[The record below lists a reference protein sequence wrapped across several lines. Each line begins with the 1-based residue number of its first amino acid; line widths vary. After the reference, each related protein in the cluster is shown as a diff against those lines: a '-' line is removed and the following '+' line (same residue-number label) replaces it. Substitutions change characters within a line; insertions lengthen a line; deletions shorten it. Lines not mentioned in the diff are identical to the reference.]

1 MNDRKRNDMFPRNYN
16 SYYNIMPDGTVKQ
29 INPFAGTEVWAV
41 PGRGNKPITND
52 IPAVSKPLQRSERED
67 YCSFCATRY
76 YETPPEKA
84 RLVKVNDHYETVY
97 HLEPDKYF
105 DTTAEFRRTG
115 NLFEIVTIDY
125 WKKNYG
131 YRLNPQLM
139 RWRDMYFENP
149 KGAEHINNIIQ
160 YKLEQ
165 AGKTPEEIRRKS
177 AFDKLNMMD
186 AFFGGCHE
194 LVIARTHYAHDA
206 HYETQLRSS
215 GDLTPEEHFQYFKFT
230 IAAMKDMLEQNR
242 YIRYVSI
249 FQNWLRPAGASF
261 DHLHKQICA
270 LDEWG
275 ASITEQLNMLRHDAN
290 VFNELG
296 ANLAAQFN
304 LVFAENEHAIAYV
317 GIGHRY
323 PTIEIYS
330 KSYHSR
336 PYEQSD
342 EEIRGFSNI
351 VHACHAAM
359 GSQLSCNEEWYYT
372 PIDAVYKMPWHV
384 LLKWRVNVPA
394 GFEGGTSIY
403 INPITPVEL
412 RDKLVP
418 RLYQL
423 RDMGKIEPIVLAE
436 ECKLQPNPL
445 KYYLNF
451 DFLTPQS

>member
-1 MNDRKRNDMFPRNYN
+1 
-16 SYYNIMPDGTVKQ
+16 V
-29 INPFAGTEVWAV
+29 
-41 PGRGNKPITND
+41 
-52 IPAVSKPLQRSERED
+52 
-67 YCSFCATRY
+67 
-76 YETPPEKA
+76 
-84 RLVKVNDHYETVY
+84 
-97 HLEPDKYF
+97 
-105 DTTAEFRRTG
+105 AEFRRTG

-139 RWRDMYFENP
+139 RWRDSYFENP
-149 KGAEHINNIIQ
+149 KGAEHINNIIR

-165 AGKTPEEIRRKS
+165 SGKTTEEIRKKS
-177 AFDKLNMMD
+177 AFEKVNMMD

-194 LVIARTHYAHDA
+194 LVIARTHYSHDA
-206 HYETQLRSS
+206 QYETQLRAS

-242 YIRYVSI
+242 YIRYISI

-275 ASITEQLNMLRHDAN
+275 AAITEQLNMLRHDAN

-304 LVFAENEHAIAYV
+304 LVFAENDHAIAYV

-403 INPITPVEL
+403 INPVTPVEL

-423 RDMGKIEPIVLAE
+423 RDRGKIEPVVLAE
-436 ECKLQPNPL
+436 ECKLHPNPL